1 MTEICNE
8 SSIRL
13 VGGQSEREGTVEV
26 CQNGAW
32 GPICSNQW
40 NAPDAAVVCRQLGHS
55 FDGEPALLTGHV
67 NNSCLCAHMNKFK
80 RQCFSQHT
88 YKLYLS

>member
-13 VGGQSEREGTVEV
+13 VGGQSERDGTVEV
-26 CQNGAW
+26 CQNGVW

-40 NAPDAAVVCRQLGHS
+40 NTPDAVVVCGQLGHP
-55 FDGEPALLTGHV
+55 FNGETMQVYIKMAL
-67 NNSCLCAHMNKFK
+67 N
-80 RQCFSQHT
+80 
-88 YKLYLS
+88 YKLM

>member
-1 MTEICNE
+1 MTCMTEICNE

-13 VGGQSEREGTVEV
+13 VGGESEREGTIEV
-26 CQNGAW
+26 CQNGVW

-40 NAPDAAVVCRQLGHS
+40 NAPDAAVVCRQLGYP

-67 NNSCLCAHMNKFK
+67 HNPYSCAHIYSITRK
-80 RQCFSQHT
+80 QH
-88 YKLYLS
+88 